1 MSKVYDLV
9 FQIAAQ
15 LNGQFGSTMSSVAKQ
30 VTELSAKTAAFQK
43 QLGQSTALQEA
54 KNKLEELRK
63 AYLRQNAAL
72 NESDA
77 ELRRLNAPLS
87 VINQNYAKHKNEV
100 DKTAAAMNKQ
110 KKEVLALTESLKL
123 NSYATGDIVKQQE
136 ALQKAVTK
144 TEASLKAQQKLLE
157 VNGKFSTAKKDLRD
171 AQVGM
176 ATSIVTARA
185 AVSTI
190 ESVVSAPLKAA
201 MAMEDTM
208 ADIKKVVD
216 FKAPDGLAKMQRDL
230 EEMSLRIP
238 LSVKGLGEITAAAGQ
253 AGIAEE
259 DLLNFT
265 EAAAKMGVAFEV
277 PAAEAGEMMAKWRS
291 GMGLTQAQAVELAD
305 VTNALSNANASEAKQ
320 IGEALKRYGAL
331 GKVAGLTEKQTAALA
346 ATVIGAGAGAEVAAT
361 GLNSM
366 MRALT
371 KGGSMTEKQ
380 AAAFK
385 NIGFDPQQLQ
395 KDIQTNAPKAIMDVL
410 ESIKV
415 KVPKEMQN
423 QYLSAMFGEEGARAL
438 GPLLANTQALQKNFD
453 LIAQKSNYAGSMQAE
468 FEARAATLSNTFQ
481 LLANN
486 MEVIKMSIGV
496 VLIEPFKEAS
506 AVALKYGKIVA
517 EWIKNNR
524 SLFKAIWMTA
534 AVLGGLTTAIIVARV
549 VFTAL
554 GTAWYAMK
562 ASGLLAYKIFLLI
575 KNSTILATIATKAY
589 TAVMTIF
596 PAIMS
601 KAAAMAKV
609 LGVALKALAF
619 NPLTIGIMA
628 AVAAGVLI
636 YKNWDTIKQKAEEL
650 WKAFQ
655 EKFPGL
661 ATAVQSAY
669 DAIKPIVENI
679 KGIFSGII
687 EFVSGVFSGNW
698 QKAWD
703 GIVKVFSSQ
712 FSLIGQLVKAPLNAV
727 IAMVNNCIK
736 GINSMASFKVPDW
749 VPGMGGKGFEI
760 NIPEIPALATGG
772 VVKTPT
778 LAMVGEGKEPEAILP
793 ISALMKLLGAM
804 GAGDEIK
811 QIPPV
816 VVNVTQAQTQAVN
829 DSEGRSFELAASF
842 ERFLSRLNVLTPV
855 NPASVSLENEQPVIN
870 VANEKADTGIVPM
883 LKGMATLLG
892 TGGIGQT
899 IQSSEQPT
907 MLATLSDL
915 LANRNANS
923 TINQGAPVT
932 VNMNINVD
940 ATGDTT
946 GIKQA
951 VTQAANSATKSLR
964 QELER
969 LRINELRLSYR

>member
-15 LNGQFGSTMSSVAKQ
+15 LNGQFGSSMSLVAKQ
-30 VTELSAKTAAFQK
+30 VTELSAKTATFQK
-43 QLGQSTALQEA
+43 QLEQSTALQEA
-54 KNKLEELRK
+54 KNKLEEIRK
-63 AYLRQNAAL
+63 AYLRQNAVL
-72 NESDA
+72 KESDS

-87 VINQNYAKHKNEV
+87 VISQNYARHKSEI
-100 DKTAAAMNKQ
+100 DKTTAAMNKQ

-157 VNGKFSTAKKDLRD
+157 VNGKFSTAKKVLRD

-190 ESVVSAPLKAA
+190 EGVVSAPLKAA

-259 DLLNFT
+259 DLLSFT
-265 EAAAKMGVAFEV
+265 EAAAKMGVAFDV
-277 PAAEAGEMMAKWRS
+277 TAAEAGEMMAKWRS

-305 VTNALSNANASEAKQ
+305 ATNALSNANAATGKQ

-346 ATVIGAGAGAEVAAT
+346 ATVIGAGAEAEVAAT

-371 KGGSMTEKQ
+371 KGGSMSEKQ

-385 NIGFDPQQLQ
+385 NIGFDPQGLQ

-410 ESIKV
+410 ESIKI
-415 KVPKEMQN
+415 KVPKEMQS

-438 GPLLANTQALQKNFD
+438 GPLLSNTEALQKNFD

-468 FEARAATLSNTFQ
+468 FDARSATLSNTFQ

-486 MEVIKMSIGV
+486 MEVVKMSIGEA
-496 VLIEPFKEAS
+496 LIEPFKEAS
-506 AVALKYGKIVA
+506 EVVLKYGKDIA
-517 EWIKNNR
+517 EWIKNNQA
-524 SLFKAIWMTA
+524 LVKAILA
-534 AVLGGLTTAIIVARV
+534 ASAVLGGLTTAIIVARV

-596 PAIMS
+596 PAVMS
-601 KAAAMAKV
+601 KAAAVAKV
-609 LGVALKALAF
+609 LGVALKSLAF
-619 NPLTIGIMA
+619 NHLTIGIMA

-650 WKAFQ
+650 WNAFQ
-655 EKFPGL
+655 EKFPGM
-661 ATAVQSAY
+661 ASAVQSAY
-669 DAIKPIVENI
+669 DAIKPVIENI
-679 KGIFSGII
+679 KSVFSGII
-687 EFVSGVFSGNW
+687 DFVSGVFSGDW
-698 QKAWD
+698 QKAWE
-703 GIVKVFSSQ
+703 GIVQAFSST
-712 FSLIGQLVKAPLNAV
+712 FSLIGQFVKAPLNAV
-727 IAMVNNCIK
+727 IAMINTCIK
-736 GINSMASFKVPDW
+736 GINNMANFKVPDW
-749 VPGMGGKGFEI
+749 VPGMGGQSFGA
-760 NIPEIPALATGG
+760 NIPEIPALASGG
-772 VVKTPT
+772 IATSPT

-793 ISALMKLLGAM
+793 LSAIGRMLQNQSTPGNT
-804 GAGDEIK
+804 
-811 QIPPV
+811 
-816 VVNVTQAQTQAVN
+816 VN
-829 DSEGRSFELAASF
+829 
-842 ERFLSRLNVLTPV
+842 
-855 NPASVSLENEQPVIN
+855 
-870 VANEKADTGIVPM
+870 
-883 LKGMATLLG
+883 
-892 TGGIGQT
+892 
-899 IQSSEQPT
+899 QSSPI
-907 MLATLSDL
+907 S
-915 LANRNANS
+915 
-923 TINQGAPVT
+923 INL
-932 VNMNINVD
+932 NINV
-940 ATGDTT
+940 TGASDSA
-946 GIKQA
+946 GIRQSINE
-951 VTQAANSATKSLR
+951 AANRASQTLR

-969 LRINELRLSYR
+969 LRMNDLRLSYK

>member
-1 MSKVYDLV
+1 MANTYDLV
-9 FQIAAQ
+9 FRLAAQ
-15 LNGQFGSTMSSVAKQ
+15 IQGQFGQTLTNASAQVAQLENKVQ
-30 VTELSAKTAAFQK
+30 AFNA
-43 QLGQSTALQEA
+43 QLGKMKSLQEA
-54 KNKLEELRK
+54 KAQLEQLSKTYHKQKLAMGEMS
-63 AYLRQNAAL
+63 ASLRQLNAPQSVINAAL
-72 NESDA
+72 KIEEA
-77 ELRRLNAPLS
+77 RLSKAS
-87 VINQNYAKHKNEV
+87 
-100 DKTAAAMNKQ
+100 AAMLRKRS
-110 KKEVLALTESLKL
+110 EVERLTEQLKL
-123 NSYATGDIVKQQE
+123 NSQATSEITKKQSALQAE
-136 ALQKAVTK
+136 VAKTTAALQKQK
-144 TEASLKAQQKLLE
+144 KSIELKKKIHAIGEDLKNSQ
-157 VNGKFSTAKKDLRD
+157 VNL
-171 AQVGM
+171 
-176 ATSIVTARA
+176 ATSILNVRTAYS
-185 AVSTI
+185 AV

-259 DLLNFT
+259 DLLSFT

-346 ATVIGAGAGAEVAAT
+346 ATVIGAGAEAEVAAT

-371 KGGSMTEKQ
+371 KGGSMSEKQ

-453 LIAQKSNYAGSMQAE
+453 LVAQKSNYAGSMQAE

-534 AVLGGLTTAIIVARV
+534 ATIGAATAAILTARV
-549 VFTAL
+549 VFTAFGSAL
-554 GTAWYAMK
+554 NAVKIAV
-562 ASGLLAYKIFLLI
+562 LIFYKGFLLL

-589 TAVMTIF
+589 TAIMTIF
-596 PAIMS
+596 PAVMS

-609 LGVALKALAF
+609 LGVALKTLAF

-628 AVAAGVLI
+628 AVAAGILI

-661 ATAVQSAY
+661 ASAVQSAY
-669 DAIKPIVENI
+669 DAIKPVIENI
-679 KGIFSGII
+679 KSVFSGII
-687 EFVSGVFSGNW
+687 DFVSGVFSGDW
-698 QKAWD
+698 QKAWE
-703 GIVKVFSSQ
+703 GIVQAFSST
-712 FSLIGQLVKAPLNAV
+712 FSLIGQFVKAPLNAV
-727 IAMVNNCIK
+727 IAMINTCIK
-736 GINSMASFKVPDW
+736 GINNMANFKVPDW
-749 VPGMGGKGFEI
+749 VPGMGGQSFGA
-760 NIPEIPALATGG
+760 NIPEIPALASGG
-772 VVKTPT
+772 IATSPT

-793 ISALMKLLGAM
+793 LSAIGRMLQDQSTPGNT
-804 GAGDEIK
+804 
-811 QIPPV
+811 
-816 VVNVTQAQTQAVN
+816 VN
-829 DSEGRSFELAASF
+829 
-842 ERFLSRLNVLTPV
+842 
-855 NPASVSLENEQPVIN
+855 
-870 VANEKADTGIVPM
+870 
-883 LKGMATLLG
+883 
-892 TGGIGQT
+892 
-899 IQSSEQPT
+899 QSSPI
-907 MLATLSDL
+907 S
-915 LANRNANS
+915 
-923 TINQGAPVT
+923 INL
-932 VNMNINVD
+932 NINV
-940 ATGDTT
+940 TGASDSA
-946 GIKQA
+946 GIRQSINE
-951 VTQAANSATKSLR
+951 AANRASRTLR

-969 LRINELRLSYR
+969 LRMNDLRLSYK